1 MRYPLLPPL
10 IHLFSFIDDTISY
23 LKGTRVPFLTK
34 YGATLG
40 VGSVVPFRDFL
51 VQVIQVGLRRSP
63 PSSTL
68 DFVKEGVSSYVA
80 DQQIPGIDAKFIEIL
95 SICVFSRREELR
107 KVLSELVLH
116 QALDKHLVDYNYNVE
131 LCLSS
136 DSMQR
141 VNESILVLEMFLR
154 GSDGKEVER
163 VILEMNASEAKAFV
177 SKIKEIEKEVL
188 GGAAKA

>member
-1 MRYPLLPPL
+1 M
-10 IHLFSFIDDTISY
+10 
-23 LKGTRVPFLTK
+23 
-34 YGATLG
+34 
-40 VGSVVPFRDFL
+40 PFRDFL
-51 VQVIQVGLRRSP
+51 VQIIQVGLRRSP
-63 PSSTL
+63 PTSTL
-68 DFVKEGVSSYVA
+68 DFVKEGVSQYVV

-188 GGAAKA
+188 GGAKA